1 MAVTRPDG
9 NSLSPAI
16 RSFVELGVPSALA
29 RALKEQGIETPF
41 PIQAATLPSSLAGRD
56 VLGRGRTGSGK
67 TYAFVLPVLA
77 RLARSTARPQPGRPR
92 ALILAP
98 TRELAS
104 QIEATMAPLA
114 KALSLRTLAVFGGIG
129 AGPQISALRA
139 GVDIVVA
146 CPCPPL
152 RGCSRRPRRPVSACC
167 SRRRWTLV
175 STCWCGAS

>member
-1 MAVTRPDG
+1 MAVTRPHDT
-9 NSLSPAI
+9 SLTPVTS
-16 RSFVELGVPSALA
+16 SFAELGVPSALA